1 MNDQNARPLWALA
14 AGLGLAVV
22 VVVLIKA
29 GPLLHPPLGE
39 RAPLN
44 PDCDLLHE
52 ACRVRFA
59 DGGEVRLAIKPRGIP
74 AVRPLQLEVR
84 LMHLPR
90 PEQVEIDF
98 QGVDMNMGFNRVRLQ
113 PVGAGVGADSGAAAS
128 AGADASAAT
137 SAGAIAGADAD
148 ADIERWRGQGMLPV
162 CVRARMTWEAQVLL
176 HYPGGS
182 RAAPFRFVSQR
193 PNQRSN
199 QRLN

>member
-44 PDCDLLHE
+44 PDCDLLRE

-59 DGGEVRLAIKPRGIP
+59 DGGEVRLAIEPRGIP

-84 LMHLPR
+84 LAHLPT

-98 QGVDMNMGFNRVRLQ
+98 QGVDMNMGFNRVHLQ
-113 PVGAGVGADSGAAAS
+113 GVSVGAGADSGAAAS
-128 AGADASAAT
+128 AS
-137 SAGAIAGADAD
+137 ADAD
-148 ADIERWRGQGMLPV
+148 ADANIERWRGQGMLPV

-176 HYPGGS
+176 HYPGGL

-193 PNQRSN
+193 PN
-199 QRLN
+199 